1 MRLLSVRLILSL
13 IVGITL
19 VSSGFSY
26 YEVLAKKHAL
36 RSEVERRDEIL
47 GESLVGNAE
56 RSWNLEGDY
65 AGSDA
70 APNKSP
76 GKIPGKVQSKG
87 SSKTPSKASNPVPNQ
102 TPNQAANQLPNQLP
116 NNDLSKA
123 TKNDLQQLVQRF
135 GNRENLLG
143 VAIYDVRGAPVAI
156 TPELAKTV
164 SVTPAAVTEAIKR
177 GQEESSFVRLGS
189 VPVHILGLPIRRENQ
204 VVGCLAVVHDVSYIR
219 EQSLLVWRQTFFRVL
234 AQGFLIVLITL
245 LIVRWSITGP
255 IARAAQWIRA
265 LHTGNISLRQGVP
278 DLDMFRPLAREVA
291 TMAESL

>member
-135 GNRENLLG
+135 GNRE
-143 VAIYDVRGAPVAI
+143 
-156 TPELAKTV
+156 
-164 SVTPAAVTEAIKR
+164 
-177 GQEESSFVRLGS
+177 
-189 VPVHILGLPIRRENQ
+189 
-204 VVGCLAVVHDVSYIR
+204 
-219 EQSLLVWRQTFFRVL
+219 
-234 AQGFLIVLITL
+234 
-245 LIVRWSITGP
+245 
-255 IARAAQWIRA
+255 
-265 LHTGNISLRQGVP
+265 
-278 DLDMFRPLAREVA
+278 
-291 TMAESL
+291 